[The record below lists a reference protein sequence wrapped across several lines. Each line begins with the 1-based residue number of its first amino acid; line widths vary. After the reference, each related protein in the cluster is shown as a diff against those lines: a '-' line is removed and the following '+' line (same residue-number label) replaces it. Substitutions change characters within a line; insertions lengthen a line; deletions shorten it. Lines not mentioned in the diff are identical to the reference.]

1 MASLTLRAAFTALA
15 LLALAPGATAQDPRA
30 APEALTGIE
39 EKTLLRTRAY
49 MVVAANPYASR
60 AGQAIIEAGGS
71 AVDAAVAVQL
81 VLGLVE
87 PQSSGIGGGGFILH
101 YDAAAKTVAT
111 YDGRETAPAA
121 ATETLFLKP
130 DGTAMSFGEAVVGG
144 RSVGVPGIFRLLETA
159 HREHGRLPWA
169 ALFAPAIRLAEE
181 GFIVS
186 PRLARLLAGE
196 RSRLAE
202 DQEARAYFYDEDGN
216 TIGAGF
222 LRKNPAY
229 AAVLRAVA
237 EGGAD
242 AFYRGP
248 IAEAIVAKVR
258 THPNPG
264 GMALADL
271 ANYTVKKREPVCGP
285 YRGRRVCSMGPP
297 GSGGLAMLQ
306 VLGMLNATPLP
317 ARDLAGFGPE
327 SLASIHRLLEA
338 SKLAFADREVY
349 LADPDF
355 VAVPVKGL
363 LDPDYLATRAA
374 LIDPAKAM
382 ERAPPGTPPLERG
395 FLTPPAQPTETL
407 LPSTSHISIVDREG
421 NIVSFTT
428 SIETAFG
435 AQIMVKGFLL
445 NNQLTDFSFQP
456 ERDGRK
462 IANRVEPGKRP
473 RSTMAPTIIFNGD
486 GTPLFVIGS
495 PGGIAIAGFVTKTV
509 IGVLD
514 WGLDVQQAIDFP
526 NMLALNGPTLIDPGP
541 EAAALKAK
549 LEALGHRVRA
559 FPLASG
565 MHGILITKDGYE
577 GGADKRREGVAL
589 GR

>member
-1 MASLTLRAAFTALA
+1 MACLKLRAAFAIA
-15 LLALAPGATAQDPRA
+15 LLLFAPGSYAQDPRV
-30 APEALTGIE
+30 APEGLTGIQAKE
-39 EKTLLRTRAY
+39 LVRTREY
-49 MVVAANPYASR
+49 LVVAANPYASR

-87 PQSSGIGGGGFILH
+87 PQSSGIGGGGFILY
-101 YDAAAKTVAT
+101 YDAAAKKLET
-111 YDGRETAPAA
+111 YDGRETAPIES
-121 ATETLFLKP
+121 TERLFLKA
-130 DGTAMSFGEAVVGG
+130 DGTPMGFGEAVVGG

-159 HREHGRLPWA
+159 HKDHGKLPWA
-169 ALFAPAIRLAEE
+169 KLFEPAIELAEQ

-186 PRLARLLAGE
+186 PRLAMLLAGD
-196 RSRLAE
+196 RLRMNE
-202 DQEARAYFYDEDGN
+202 DKDAGAYFYDDQGK
-216 TIGAGF
+216 TIAVGF

-237 EGGAD
+237 TGGAD
-242 AFYRGP
+242 AFYTGP

-258 THPNPG
+258 GHANPG
-264 GMALADL
+264 GMSLADL

-285 YRGRRVCSMGPP
+285 YRTYRICSMGPP
-297 GSGGLAMLQ
+297 SSGGIAMLQ
-306 VLGMLNATPLP
+306 ILGMLNQAPLP
-317 ARDLAGFGPE
+317 ARDLQSFGPE

-338 SKLAFADREVY
+338 SKLAFADRDVF
-349 LADPDF
+349 LADSDF
-355 VAVPVKGL
+355 VSVPVKGL
-363 LDPDYLATRAA
+363 LDPAYLAERAA

-382 ERAPPGTPPLERG
+382 ERAQPGTPPTQRG
-395 FLTPPAQPTETL
+395 FLTPAAQPDESL
-407 LPSTSHISIVDREG
+407 LPSTSHFSIVDKNG
-421 NIVSFTT
+421 NLVSFTT

-445 NNQLTDFSFQP
+445 NNQLTDFSFQS
-456 ERDGRK
+456 EREGRK

-473 RSTMAPTIIFNGD
+473 RSTMTPTIVFNQD
-486 GTPLFVIGS
+486 GSPYFVIGS

-514 WGLDVQQAIDFP
+514 WGLNVQEAIDFP
-526 NMLALNGPTLIDPGP
+526 NMLALNGPSLIDPGP
-541 EAAALKAK
+541 EAEPLKAK

-565 MHGILITKDGYE
+565 MHGIVITKEGYE
-577 GGADKRREGVAL
+577 GGADKRREGIAV